1 MDYVNAEQARE
12 MPGLR
17 LVLHSGLP
25 APWSES
31 AKGIMKAKGISYV
44 PVVRGVFGD
53 QSVLEQWTGHKNAPV
68 AMWENEPARA
78 GWAEILMLAERVKP
92 EPALVPADMDTRVQV
107 MGLSHL
113 ICGEQGFGW
122 NRRQLMTRDLIA
134 KGDAATDAERG
145 IVRLITKYGYTEEE
159 AAVAPERVAAI
170 LRHLAHRLHEQEARG
185 SSYFVGN
192 NLTAV
197 DIYWACFAVLLDPP
211 PAEVNP
217 MPGMMR
223 ALYTNTDPVVAEA
236 TDPILLKHR
245 DFIYERYLGLP
256 LDF

>member
-1 MDYVNAEQARE
+1 MDYMNAEQARE

-17 LVLHSGLP
+17 LVVHSGLP

-31 AKGIMKAKGISYV
+31 AKGIMNVKNISYV

-78 GWAEILMLAERVKP
+78 GWAEILMLAERLKP
-92 EPALVPADMDTRVQV
+92 EPALVPADMDARVQV
-107 MGLSHL
+107 LGLSHL

-134 KGDAATDAERG
+134 KGEAATNAERG
-145 IVRLITKYGYTEEE
+145 IVGLITKYGYTEEE
-159 AAVAPERVAAI
+159 ALAAPQRVAAI
-170 LRHLAHRLHEQEARG
+170 LRHLADRLHEQERRG
-185 SSYFVGN
+185 SSYFVGGAV
-192 NLTAV
+192 TAV
-197 DIYWACFAVLLDPP
+197 DIYWACFAVLLDPL
-211 PAEVNP
+211 PADVNP
-217 MPGMMR
+217 MPEMMR
-223 ALYTNTDPVVAEA
+223 ALYTNTDPVVAA
-236 TDPILLKHR
+236 ALDPILLAHR
-245 DFIYERYLGLP
+245 DRIYERYLGLP